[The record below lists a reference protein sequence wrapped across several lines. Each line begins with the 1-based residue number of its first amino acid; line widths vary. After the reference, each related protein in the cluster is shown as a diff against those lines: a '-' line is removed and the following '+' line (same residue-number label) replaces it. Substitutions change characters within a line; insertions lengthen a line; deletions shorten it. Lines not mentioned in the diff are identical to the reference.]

1 MVDETSSAIQKLTA
15 QLAADNDQAKQ
26 DRALELQ
33 TNREMLEKLKQD
45 LDQKGI
51 VAEDNEKFRAAQV
64 AQQKAE
70 FDFRKSNATSKA
82 ARAEIKKEEQEAFG
96 GYFERFLG
104 KDSSFAKGLSGIGQS
119 LKQKVQGGLAG
130 IFTALKAGAF
140 LLFLK
145 GMVTFLQS
153 PTFKELQEKYL
164 PVIADGLQSLYDTLK
179 SIASGFFD
187 EKTGEFSAAAGLSN
201 IMSMISTAF
210 TNWAISLKAGFFDE
224 EGNFTLTGG
233 IKNLAGDFAT
243 ILASLTAF
251 GLLLAPRLFFGTLW
265 QIGKGGGGL
274 AIRAL
279 GKIARGFGLLFT
291 NIGGFN
297 TSLADTGTTMDS
309 KVKASKK
316 TGVFRK
322 GLGGITGRFGR
333 LFRFFGRRGL
343 IGLMIGAGVGMA
355 TMLADTK
362 VFSSIGENFGKLFTK
377 AGEFGS
383 KVAKSAT
390 NMATRLGTAVST
402 GVFSIASGIGAK
414 FNSLFS
420 VLSDFGSS
428 IAKVASKAAAKA
440 ASVVAKSLDDV
451 AKIGAK
457 VVESV
462 VPTKKLNKKQ
472 LDALRGTGEF
482 ALKPTVGRDP
492 KTGRFTKLTDTQRA
506 ALSGTGEFALPNKSA
521 AKIGTELSEA
531 ALKKSFMKTGL
542 GVAGKAIPLVGA
554 AVGLGLSAWRAL
566 KGDFVG
572 AGGEFAGIFAPSLVG
587 LPLDLG
593 LAARDI
599 YYDQFGIYPEQEKD
613 LKLAKSRM
621 NQITS
626 FLKKQNPPPAEVK
639 PSGTAKPIN
648 LSNIKTYGDYLR
660 VKDKMSINPAYDMDG
675 DGVYNRL
682 EFTNAMQGQ
691 RNLNTPMTAG
701 PAFISAPTVNNNQN
715 NIQSSPIVP
724 LDPLMREAIS
734 AM

>member
-1 MVDETSSAIQKLTA
+1 MAEEPVNNKTFKDLIAEQKKTTIA
-15 QLAADNDQAKQ
+15 VEKSMMDSEQRAAFEA
-26 DRALELQ
+26 
-33 TNREMLEKLKQD
+33 
-45 LDQKGI
+45 
-51 VAEDNEKFRAAQV
+51 AENEKFEKRSEAA
-64 AQQKAE
+64 KRGAE
-70 FDFRKSNATSKA
+70 TRQANLLKQNSPGSATF
-82 ARAEIKKEEQEAFG
+82 KEGET
-96 GYFERFLG
+96 ERNTYLRNTFKTFLG
-104 KDSSFAKGLSGIGQS
+104 KGSSLAKGLSSIGEG
-119 LKQKVQGGLAG
+119 LKAKVKGGLEN
-130 IFTALKAGAF
+130 IFKAIKAGAF
-140 LLFLK
+140 IAFL
-145 GMVTFLQS
+145 GGVVAFLRS
-153 PTFKELQEKYL
+153 DTFKILKDKYL
-164 PVIADGLQSLYDTLK
+164 PIIADGLQSLVDTLK
-179 SIASGFFD
+179 SIASGFFVTD
-187 EKTGEFSAAAGLSN
+187 PDTGKTTFSAVAGLSN
-201 IMSMISTAF
+201 ILEMIKDSFLGWIT
-210 TNWAISLKAGFFDE
+210 SLKDAFYDE
-224 EGNFTLTGG
+224 EGNFTLTAG

-243 ILASLTAF
+243 ILASITAF

>member
-1 MVDETSSAIQKLTA
+1 MVDATSSAIQKLTA
-15 QLAADNDQAKQ
+15 QLATDNNQAKQ
-26 DRALELQ
+26 DRALQLQ
-33 TNREMLEKLKQD
+33 TDREMLENLKQD
-45 LDQKGI
+45 LNQKGI
-51 VAEDNEKFRAAQV
+51 VAEDNQKFRDAQV

-119 LKQKVQGGLAG
+119 LKQKVQGGIAG

-140 LLFLK
+140 LLFLG
-145 GMVTFLQS
+145 GMVKFLQS
-153 PTFKELQEKYL
+153 PTFKELQDKYL
-164 PVIADGLQSLYDTLK
+164 PIIADGLQSLYDTLK
-179 SIASGFFD
+179 SIASGFFVTD
-187 EKTGEFSAAAGLSN
+187 PDTGKTTFSAAAGLSN
-201 IMSMISTAF
+201 IMSMITSSFLGWIT
-210 TNWAISLKAGFFDE
+210 SLKDAFYDE
-224 EGNFTLTGG
+224 EGNFTLTAG

-243 ILASLTAF
+243 ILASITAF

-279 GKIARGFGLLFT
+279 GKVARGFGSLFT
-291 NIGGFN
+291 SIGGFN
-297 TSLADTGTTMDS
+297 TSLADTGTTMS
-309 KVKASKK
+309 NKVATSKK

-322 GLGGITGRFGR
+322 GLGGIAGRFGR

-377 AGEFGS
+377 VGEFGS
-383 KVAKSAT
+383 KIATSAT
-390 NMATRLGTAVST
+390 NMATRLGTAVKT

-482 ALKPTVGRDP
+482 ALKPKVKAPAP
-492 KTGRFTKLTDTQRA
+492 KLSSAQKA
-506 ALSGTGEFALPNKSA
+506 ALSGTGEFAFNPKIAAEAGEVA
-521 AKIGTELSEA
+521 AKQVIEKSLAKSIVKKIPLISLIAGTGFA
-531 ALKKSFMKTGL
+531 FDRAMKGEYGKAFL
-542 GVAGKAIPLVGA
+542 EFASGVAGVFPGIGTAGSLAIDA
-554 AVGLGLSAWRAL
+554 GLLADDLDISVEDAKKLILAS
-566 KGDFVG
+566 
-572 AGGEFAGIFAPSLVG
+572 GGQV
-587 LPLDLG
+587 
-593 LAARDI
+593 
-599 YYDQFGIYPEQEKD
+599 
-613 LKLAKSRM
+613 AK
-621 NQITS
+621 
-626 FLKKQNPPPAEVK
+626 AEVK
-639 PSGTAKPIN
+639 PSGTAKPMN
-648 LSNIKTYGDYLR
+648 LTNIKTYGDYQR
-660 VKDKMSINPAYDMDG
+660 VKDQMTINPAYDADG
-675 DGVYNRL
+675 DGVYNR
-682 EFTNAMQGQ
+682 
-691 RNLNTPMTAG
+691 
-701 PAFISAPTVNNNQN
+701 I
-715 NIQSSPIVP
+715 
-724 LDPLMREAIS
+724 
-734 AM
+734 

>member
-1 MVDETSSAIQKLTA
+1 MVDATSSAIQKLTA
-15 QLAADNDQAKQ
+15 QLATDNNQAKQ
-26 DRALELQ
+26 DRALQLQ
-33 TNREMLEKLKQD
+33 TDREMLENLKQD
-45 LDQKGI
+45 LNQKGI
-51 VAEDNEKFRAAQV
+51 VAEDNQKFRDAQV

-119 LKQKVQGGLAG
+119 LKQKVQGGIAG

-140 LLFLK
+140 LLFLG
-145 GMVTFLQS
+145 GMVKFLQS
-153 PTFKELQEKYL
+153 PTFKELQDKYL
-164 PVIADGLQSLYDTLK
+164 PIIADGLQSLYDTLK
-179 SIASGFFD
+179 SIASGFFVTD
-187 EKTGEFSAAAGLSN
+187 PDTGKTTFSAAAGLSN
-201 IMSMISTAF
+201 IMSMITSSFLGWIT
-210 TNWAISLKAGFFDE
+210 SLKDAFYDE

-243 ILASLTAF
+243 ILASITAF

-279 GKIARGFGLLFT
+279 GKVARGFGSLFT
-291 NIGGFN
+291 SIGGFN
-297 TSLADTGTTMDS
+297 TSLADTGTTMS
-309 KVKASKK
+309 NKVATSKK

-355 TMLADTK
+355 ALLTSGAAEGG
-362 VFSSIGENFGKLFTK
+362 VFAKIGTSFGKLFTK
-377 AGEFGS
+377 VGEFGS
-383 KVAKSAT
+383 KIATSAT
-390 NMATRLGTAVST
+390 NMATRLGTAVKT
-402 GVFSIASGIGAK
+402 GVFSVASGIGAK
-414 FNSLFS
+414 FNSLFG
-420 VLSDFGSS
+420 VLSDFGSN
-428 IAKVASKAAAKA
+428 IAKVASKAATKA

-482 ALKPTVGRDP
+482 ALKPKVKASAP
-492 KTGRFTKLTDTQRA
+492 KLSSAQRA
-506 ALSGTGEFALPNKSA
+506 ALSGTGEFAFNPKVAAATSTTA
-521 AKIGTELSEA
+521 AKATTQA
-531 ALKKSFMKTGL
+531 TLKKGLWKSLAKKIPLLSVFAGTGFAIQRAMGGEYSKAFL
-542 GVAGKAIPLVGA
+542 EFASGVAGVFPGPGTAASIAIDA
-554 AVGLGLSAWRAL
+554 GLLA
-566 KGDFVG
+566 D
-572 AGGEFAGIFAPSLVG
+572 
-587 LPLDLG
+587 DLG
-593 LAARDI
+593 ISVDDAKKLILAN
-599 YYDQFGIYPEQEKD
+599 GGKV
-613 LKLAKSRM
+613 AK
-621 NQITS
+621 
-626 FLKKQNPPPAEVK
+626 AEVK
-639 PSGTAKPIN
+639 PSGTAKPMN
-648 LSNIKTYGDYLR
+648 LANVKTYGDYLR
-660 VKDKMSINPAYDMDG
+660 VKDQMRVNPSYDTDG
-675 DGVYNRL
+675 DGVYSKL
-682 EFTNAMQGQ
+682 EFRRATQGAKLEGSGSKFAQ
-691 RNLNTPMTAG
+691 G
-701 PAFISAPTVNNNQN
+701 PVFMSAPTVNNNQN